1 MARTSYLHQTF
12 KCLFLTMLM
21 GTQNGLFSLT
31 NTEENIESQPTNV
44 SKILNMKEQSF
55 GIHAS
60 FMISPYPTSSLLEIP
75 QGIQPR
81 PKRFPRVDRKTAG
94 KGRKV
99 VPQFEDAN
107 GTTVIGSPG
116 GSITISCNIFMLQ
129 DYTVS
134 WVHRT
139 AVEDNNN
146 ERPNERNDGEY
157 RLDLLTIGNS
167 TYTSDER
174 ISSHFRHPSDWGLKI
189 DNLKPSDAGVYLCQL
204 STFPERVRFVF
215 LEIQGILTL
224 RIVGPYSQYFIKR

>member
-1 MARTSYLHQTF
+1 MVRTFYHHQAF
-12 KCLFLTMLM
+12 KCLFLIVLM
-21 GTQNGLFSLT
+21 GSKKGLFSVT
-31 NTEENIESQPTNV
+31 STEEYVESQPTNV
-44 SKILNMKEQSF
+44 SKILNMNENNF

-60 FMISPYPTSSLLEIP
+60 FMISPYPTSSLLDIP
-75 QGIQPR
+75 HGIQAR
-81 PKRFPRVDRKTAG
+81 PKRFPRVNRKTAG

-99 VPQFEDAN
+99 VPHFEDAN

-139 AVEDNNN
+139 AVDDNI
-146 ERPNERNDGEY
+146 EQPNERNDGEY

-204 STFPERVRFVF
+204 STFPEKVRFVF
-215 LEIQGILTL
+215 LEIQGMYLRTL
-224 RIVGPYSQYFIKR
+224 RLDYI

>member
-1 MARTSYLHQTF
+1 MVRTYHLHQLF

-21 GTQNGLFSLT
+21 GSQHGLFSMT
-31 NTEENIESQPTNV
+31 STEQDTEGQPRNV
-44 SKILNMKEQSF
+44 SKILNMKENSF

-60 FMISPYPTSSLLEIP
+60 FMISPYPTSSLLDIP
-75 QGIQPR
+75 HGIQPR
-81 PKRFPRVDRKTAG
+81 PKRFPRVNRKTSG

-107 GTTVIGSPG
+107 GTTVIGTPG

-139 AVEDNNN
+139 GVEENN
-146 ERPNERNDGEY
+146 ERLNERNEGEY

-204 STFPERVRFVF
+204 STFPEKVRFVF
-215 LEIQGILTL
+215 LEIQGKLI
-224 RIVGPYSQYFIKR
+224 